1 MSPVLRDERHR
12 QVRRQLV
19 GAQVGAGGR
28 ALAAVRAAERLV
40 QVEVAG
46 VEAGVARPR
55 EAEDA
60 VGVGLVGERQGAG
73 VVQDLHVLVDLRVV
87 DAGVLGVG
95 DHAAHGLLADGG
107 AEGLEVGVAVLV
119 GHHGDDL
126 EAGHHGRRRVARVRE
141 DRRDHL
147 VALVELA
154 PGLEV
159 AAHDARVGEHRVRAA
174 AGLQREGVHAADRLQ
189 VLPGVVDDLQQ
200 ALQGVLVLPR
210 VQVRGAVAAD
220 ELLVQLGRVLH
231 GAGALADVAAE
242 VHAQRHLR
250 VPQVVAHDL
259 VLGHLRQLRRGGAGH
274 PLGDVV
280 RRRADLGR
288 HGLFG
293 ERHEDAALARR
304 ALLHDERL
312 VPARRR
318 GSRAAR
324 RRRGAA
330 SRAWRPSPEAISA
343 VMRSPPRRTRPGRR
357 CRPCRSTR

>member
-1 MSPVLRDERHR
+1 M
-12 QVRRQLV
+12 
-19 GAQVGAGGR
+19 
-28 ALAAVRAAERLV
+28 

-73 VVQDLHVLVDLRVV
+73 VVQDLDVLVDLRVV

-95 DHAAHGLLADGG
+95 DHAADGLLADRR
-107 AEGLEVGVAVLV
+107 AEGLEVRVAVLV
-119 GHHGDDL
+119 GHDGDDL
-126 EAGHHGRRRVARVRE
+126 EAGHHRRRRVARVRE

-147 VALVELA
+147 VALAELA

-159 AAHDARVGEHRVRAA
+159 AAHDARVGVHGVRAA

-189 VLPGVVDDLQQ
+189 VLAGLVDDLEQ
-200 ALQGVLVLPR
+200 ALHGVLVLPR
-210 VQVRGAVAAD
+210 VHVGGAVAAD
-220 ELLVQLGRVLH
+220 ELLVHLGRVLH
-231 GAGALADVAAE
+231 RAGALADVAAE

-259 VLGHLRQLRRGGAGH
+259 VLGHLRQLGGGGAGH

-280 RRRADLGR
+280 RRRADLGG
-288 HGLFG
+288 HAVLG
-293 ERHEDAALARR
+293 ERHEDAALAGH

-312 VPARRR
+312 VPAR
-318 GSRAAR
+318 GAVVAQHAAV
-324 RRRGAA
+324 AA
-330 SRAWRPSPEAISA
+330 QLGEVGELLGFGDVCCCVMPSP
-343 VMRSPPRRTRPGRR
+343 P
-357 CRPCRSTR
+357 